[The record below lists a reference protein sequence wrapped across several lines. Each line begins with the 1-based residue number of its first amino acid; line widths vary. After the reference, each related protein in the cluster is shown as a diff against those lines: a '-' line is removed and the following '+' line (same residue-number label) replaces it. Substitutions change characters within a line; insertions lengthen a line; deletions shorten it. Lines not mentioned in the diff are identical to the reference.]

1 MSNED
6 HKEIYLQPECCAGDE
21 GRLWCEDPDP
31 IDCEDGKPWTRYV
44 RADIP
49 DIPEVPGVYYRV
61 YQDKENMDGGHYVD
75 TLEGVVRSISNWR
88 ESVAESDE
96 FLWPVI
102 EPVEMTEEEFKA
114 LPEFTGY

>member
-1 MSNED
+1 MTINTYNEGKSARVNAR
-6 HKEIYLQPECCAGDE
+6 HQKTGPMRALMNLQA
-21 GRLWCEDPDP
+21 
-31 IDCEDGKPWTRYV
+31 V
-44 RADIP
+44 AQSV
-49 DIPEVPGVYYRV
+49 PEVPGVYYRV

-75 TLEGVVRSISNWR
+75 TLEGVVRSICNWR
-88 ESVAESDE
+88 ESAAESDE

>member
-1 MSNED
+1 
-6 HKEIYLQPECCAGDE
+6 
-21 GRLWCEDPDP
+21 
-31 IDCEDGKPWTRYV
+31 
-44 RADIP
+44 
-49 DIPEVPGVYYRV
+49 
-61 YQDKENMDGGHYVD
+61 MDGGHYVD